1 MSVYFVTSN
10 YSFSGAK
17 VRLFLKNASIFDFLA
32 FWRRNHP
39 SSSYSS
45 YLYTFKTNP
54 METTEKKLFLLD
66 AYALIYRAFFA
77 MSKNPRL
84 NSKGV
89 NTSAVMGFL
98 NSLYEILQKEKPSHI
113 GVAFDVAGT
122 AQRQAEY
129 SEYKANREKMPD
141 DLRDAIPY
149 IIRLIEGFNIPV
161 YGVEGYE
168 ADDVIGTL
176 AKKAEQ
182 QGFLTYMM
190 TPDKDFGQLVTDK
203 ILLYKP
209 AKFGEPAQVWGPKEV
224 CERYGIQ
231 EPKQLID
238 ILGLWGDAADNIPGI
253 PGIGEKTAAQLVGK
267 YGSVENLIAHA
278 DELKGKQKENV
289 VNFAEQGL
297 MSKSLATINLEVP
310 VEFNEEELKAKEP
323 DVPMLM
329 ALFEELEFRT
339 FAKRFLEDYKTKQ
352 STLDG
357 PSTLRQAQGSG
368 TLASP
373 SLRGTKQSREVTE
386 GSQQNDLFSTEA
398 TSPSGQFDLFN
409 QGDNSGLLEFS
420 DKDSAKTVAHN
431 YQLVESDADIQAL
444 VGLLSKQKQF
454 VFDTETTNID
464 VYSAELVGLS
474 FAIKAHEAWYL
485 SMPAD
490 QEECQKKLELLR
502 PLFEDESIL
511 KIGQNLKYDIS
522 MLAQYGISVKGK
534 LFDTMLAHYLLE
546 PEQRHNMDYLAE
558 VYLNY
563 ITIPIEDLIGKGRQQ
578 KTMREVPVNLVK
590 EYAAEDADITLQLY
604 EKLLPLL
611 KENGVEKLF
620 YEIEMP
626 LVPVLSRMEAN
637 GVRIDT
643 ENLLQISEAFGVE
656 IHKIEEEI
664 YNAAGMPFNIA
675 SPKQLGEVL
684 FEKLRIDEKAKKTK
698 TGQYATGEDVLQ
710 KLSHKHPIIQLI
722 LDYRSFT
729 KLKSTY
735 LDALPALVNPKDGLI
750 HTSYNQ
756 AVTATG
762 RLSSNNPNLQN
773 IPVRT
778 EKGREIRRAFV
789 PRSPQYTLLAADYSQ
804 IELRIIAHL
813 SQDPAMMADFNL
825 GHDIH
830 AATAAKVFHV
840 PMDQVT
846 KEQRS
851 RAKAVNFG
859 IIYGMSAFGLAER
872 MELSRSEAADIIKKY
887 FEEYAGIKEY
897 MNRSI
902 ALARERGYAETIL
915 GRRRYLRDINGANSV
930 VRGFAE
936 RNAINAPIQGS
947 SADMIKIAMI
957 GIHEELE
964 RLKMQSKMILQVHDE
979 LVFDAHL
986 DELDALK
993 AIVQDKMVN
1002 ALPLS
1007 VPVVVEMNTGANWLE
1022 AH

>member
-1 MSVYFVTSN
+1 
-10 YSFSGAK
+10 
-17 VRLFLKNASIFDFLA
+17 
-32 FWRRNHP
+32 
-39 SSSYSS
+39 
-45 YLYTFKTNP
+45 

-77 MSKNPRL
+77 LNKNPRI

-98 NSLYEILQKEKPSHI
+98 NSLYEILKNEKPSHI

-122 AQRQAEY
+122 AQRQEEY

-141 DLRDAIPY
+141 DLRESIPY
-149 IIRLIEGFNIPV
+149 IIRLIEAFNIPI

-176 AKKAEQ
+176 SKKAEKE
-182 QGFLTYMM
+182 GFTTYMM

-203 ILLYKP
+203 VLLYKP
-209 AKFGEPAQVWGPKEV
+209 AKFGEPAQIWGPKEV
-224 CERYGIQ
+224 CERYGIS

-253 PGIGEKTAAQLVGK
+253 PGIGEKTAAILVGK

-289 VNFAEQGL
+289 IAFAEQGL
-297 MSKSLATINLEVP
+297 MSKALATINLEVP
-310 VEFNEEELKAKEP
+310 VNFDEDELKAKEP
-323 DVPMLM
+323 DLPALM
-329 ALFEELEFRT
+329 ALFEELEFKT
-339 FAKRFLEDYKTKQ
+339 FAKRFLDDYKKTHTGEA
-352 STLDG
+352 SLDCFVPRNDG
-357 PSTLRQAQGSG
+357 KTS
-368 TLASP
+368 
-373 SLRGTKQSREVTE
+373 
-386 GSQQNDLFSTEA
+386 GSQAPDLFSNE
-398 TSPSGQFDLFN
+398 TSTPSGQFDLFN
-409 QGDNSGLLEFS
+409 QDGGNGLLEFS
-420 DKDSAKTVAHN
+420 DKDSAKTVQHV
-431 YQLVESDADIQAL
+431 YKLVETDEEIKAL
-444 VGLLSKQKQF
+444 VERLSQQTRF

-464 VYSAELVGLS
+464 VYSADLVGLS

-485 SMPAD
+485 SMPANR
-490 QEECQKKLELLR
+490 EECQRKLELLR
-502 PLFEDESIL
+502 PLFEDESIM
-511 KIGQNLKYDIS
+511 KIGQNLKFDIS

-534 LFDTMLAHYLLE
+534 LFDTMLAHYLIE

-563 ITIPIEDLIGKGRQQ
+563 VTIPIEELIGKGRQQ
-578 KTMREVPVNLVK
+578 KTMREVPVELVK
-590 EYAAEDADITLQLY
+590 EYAAEDADITMRLY

-637 GVRIDT
+637 GVKIDT
-643 ENLLQISEAFGVE
+643 ENLKQISDEFAVE
-656 IHKIEEEI
+656 IRKIEEQI
-664 YNAAGMPFNIA
+664 YELAGMPFNIA
-675 SPKQLGEVL
+675 SPKQLGEIL

-698 TGQYATGEDVLQ
+698 TGQYATGEEVLQ
-710 KLSHKHPIIQLI
+710 KLAHKHPIVNLI
-722 LDYRSFT
+722 LDYRSLT

-750 HTSYNQ
+750 HTSFNQ

-789 PRSPQYTLLAADYSQ
+789 PRSEQYTLLAADYSQ

-813 SQDPAMMADFNL
+813 SQDPAMVADFNL

-840 PMDQVT
+840 PMEQVT

-902 ALARERGYAETIL
+902 ALAKERGYAETIL

-957 GIHEELE
+957 GIHQELE

-986 DELDALK
+986 DELDTLK
-993 AIVQDKMVN
+993 SIVQDKMVN
-1002 ALPLS
+1002 AMPLS
-1007 VPVVVEMNTGANWLE
+1007 VPVVVEINTGANWLE

>member
-1 MSVYFVTSN
+1 
-10 YSFSGAK
+10 
-17 VRLFLKNASIFDFLA
+17 
-32 FWRRNHP
+32 
-39 SSSYSS
+39 
-45 YLYTFKTNP
+45 

-77 MSKNPRL
+77 MSKNPRM

-98 NSLYEILQKEKPSHI
+98 NSLYEILQKEKPTHI

-141 DLRDAIPY
+141 DLRDSIPY
-149 IIRLIEGFNIPV
+149 IIRLIEAFNIPV

-176 AKKAEQ
+176 SKKAEK
-182 QGFLTYMM
+182 QGFTTYMM
-190 TPDKDFGQLVTDK
+190 TSDKDFGQLVTDK

-253 PGIGEKTAAQLVGK
+253 PGIGEKTAAILVGK

-289 VNFAEQGL
+289 INFAEQGL
-297 MSKSLATINLEVP
+297 MSKALATINLEVP
-310 VEFNEEELKAKEP
+310 IDFDEEELKAKEP
-323 DVPMLM
+323 DVPALM

-339 FAKRFLEDYKTKQ
+339 FAKRFLEDYKGKHGVDSPLPPSQRGNQPT
-352 STLDG
+352 G
-357 PSTLRQAQGSG
+357 PSG
-368 TLASP
+368 
-373 SLRGTKQSREVTE
+373 
-386 GSQQNDLFSTEA
+386 GSQQSDLFSSNETL
-398 TSPSGQFDLFN
+398 DLFN
-409 QGDNSGLLEFS
+409 QGDNSGILEFS
-420 DKDSAKTVAHN
+420 DKDSVKTVLHD
-431 YQLVESDADIQAL
+431 YQLVESDADIKAL
-444 VGLLSKQKQF
+444 VDLLSKQKQF

-485 SMPAD
+485 SMPA
-490 QEECQKKLELLR
+490 EREACQKKLELLR
-502 PLFEDESIL
+502 PLFENESIL

-563 ITIPIEDLIGKGRQQ
+563 LTIPIEDLIGKGRQQ
-578 KTMREVPVNLVK
+578 KTMREVTVELVK

-643 ENLLQISEAFGVE
+643 ENLQQISEAFGIE

-664 YNAAGMPFNIA
+664 YKAAGMPFNIA

-684 FEKLRIDEKAKKTK
+684 FERLRIDEKAKKTK

-710 KLSHKHPIIQLI
+710 KLSHKHPIIQMI

-789 PRSPQYTLLAADYSQ
+789 PRSEAYTLLAADYSQ

-813 SQDPAMMADFNL
+813 SQDPAMVNDFNL

-957 GIHEELE
+957 GIHQELE

-986 DELDALK
+986 DELDTLK

>member
-1 MSVYFVTSN
+1 
-10 YSFSGAK
+10 
-17 VRLFLKNASIFDFLA
+17 
-32 FWRRNHP
+32 
-39 SSSYSS
+39 
-45 YLYTFKTNP
+45 

-77 MSKNPRL
+77 MSKNPRM
-84 NSKGV
+84 NSKGI

-98 NSLYEILQKEKPSHI
+98 NSLYEILQKEKPTHI
-113 GVAFDVAGT
+113 GVAFDVVGT

-141 DLRDAIPY
+141 DLRDSIPY
-149 IIRLIEGFNIPV
+149 IIRLIEAFNIPV

-231 EPKQLID
+231 EPTQLID

-253 PGIGEKTAAQLVGK
+253 PGIGEKTAAILVGK

-289 VNFAEQGL
+289 INFAEQGL
-297 MSKSLATINLEVP
+297 MSKALATINLEVP
-310 VEFNEEELKAKEP
+310 VDFDEKELKAKEP
-323 DVPMLM
+323 DVPALM
-329 ALFEELEFRT
+329 ALFEELEFKT
-339 FAKRFLEDYKTKQ
+339 FAKRFLEDYKGKHGVD
-352 STLDG
+352 SPLP
-357 PSTLRQAQGSG
+357 PSERGNQPTGTSG
-368 TLASP
+368 
-373 SLRGTKQSREVTE
+373 
-386 GSQQNDLFSTEA
+386 GSQHPDLFSSNETL
-398 TSPSGQFDLFN
+398 DLFN
-409 QGDNSGLLEFS
+409 QGNNSGLLEFS
-420 DKDSAKTVAHN
+420 DKDSAKTVAHD
-431 YQLVESDADIQAL
+431 YKLVETEADIKAL
-444 VGLLSKQKQF
+444 VDLLSKQKQF
-454 VFDTETTNID
+454 VFDSETTNID

-485 SMPAD
+485 SMPAER
-490 QEECQKKLELLR
+490 EECQKKLELLQ
-502 PLFEDESIL
+502 PLFENESIL

-534 LFDTMLAHYLLE
+534 LFDTMLAHYLIE

-563 ITIPIEDLIGKGRQQ
+563 LTIPIEDLIGKGRQQ
-578 KTMREVPVNLVK
+578 KTMREVPVELVK

-611 KENGVEKLF
+611 KENGVDKLF

-643 ENLLQISEAFGVE
+643 ENLQQISEAFGVE

-664 YNAAGMPFNIA
+664 YKAAGTPFNIA
-675 SPKQLGEVL
+675 SPKQLGEIL
-684 FEKLRIDEKAKKTK
+684 FERLHIDEKAKKTK

-710 KLSHKHPIIQLI
+710 KLSHKHPIIQMI

-789 PRSPQYTLLAADYSQ
+789 PRSEAYTLLAADYSQ

-813 SQDPAMMADFNL
+813 SQDPAMVADFNL

-840 PMDQVT
+840 PMEQVT

-957 GIHEELE
+957 GIHQELE

-986 DELDALK
+986 DELDTLK
-993 AIVQDKMVN
+993 AIVNDKMVN

>member
-1 MSVYFVTSN
+1 
-10 YSFSGAK
+10 
-17 VRLFLKNASIFDFLA
+17 
-32 FWRRNHP
+32 
-39 SSSYSS
+39 
-45 YLYTFKTNP
+45 
-54 METTEKKLFLLD
+54 MENTEKKLFLLD

-77 MSKNPRL
+77 LSKNPRM

-98 NSLYEILQKEKPSHI
+98 NSLYEILQKEKPTHI
-113 GVAFDVAGT
+113 GVAFDVSGT

-141 DLRDAIPY
+141 DLRDSIPY
-149 IIRLIEGFNIPV
+149 IIRLIEAFNIPV

-176 AKKAEQ
+176 SKKAEQ
-182 QGFLTYMM
+182 QGFITYMM

-253 PGIGEKTAAQLVGK
+253 PGIGEKTAAQLVQK

-297 MSKSLATINLEVP
+297 MSKALATINLEVP

-323 DVPMLM
+323 DVPALM
-329 ALFEELEFRT
+329 ALFEELEFKT
-339 FAKRFLEDYKTKQ
+339 FAKRFLEDYKKTHGDVQQAEIPTPK
-352 STLDG
+352 
-357 PSTLRQAQGSG
+357 PSA
-368 TLASP
+368 P
-373 SLRGTKQSREVTE
+373 
-386 GSQQNDLFSTEA
+386 NLFST
-398 TSPSGQFDLFN
+398 TPPSSEFDLFH

-420 DKDSAKTVAHN
+420 DKDSAKTVPHD
-431 YQLVESDADIQAL
+431 YKLVENDADIKSL
-444 VGLLSKQKQF
+444 VDLLCKQKQF

-485 SMPAD
+485 SMPA
-490 QEECQKKLELLR
+490 EREACQKKLELLR
-502 PLFEDESIL
+502 PLFENENIQ

-522 MLAQYGISVKGK
+522 MLAQYGISVKGPM
-534 LFDTMLAHYLLE
+534 FDTMLAHYLLE

-563 ITIPIEDLIGKGRQQ
+563 LTIPIEDLIGKGRQQ
-578 KTMREVPVNLVK
+578 KTMREVPVEQVK

-604 EKLLPLL
+604 EKLMPLL

-637 GVRIDT
+637 GVKIDT
-643 ENLLQISEAFGVE
+643 ENLQQISEEFGKE
-656 IHKIEEEI
+656 IRKIEEQI
-664 YNAAGMPFNIA
+664 YGAAGTPFNIA
-675 SPKQLGEVL
+675 SPKQLGEIL

-710 KLSHKHPIIQLI
+710 KLSHKHPIIQMI

-813 SQDPAMMADFNL
+813 SQDPAMVNDFNL

-840 PMDQVT
+840 PMEQVT

-957 GIHEELE
+957 GIHQELE

-986 DELDALK
+986 DELDTLK

-1007 VPVVVEMNTGANWLE
+1007 VPVVVEMNTGSNWLE

>member
-1 MSVYFVTSN
+1 
-10 YSFSGAK
+10 
-17 VRLFLKNASIFDFLA
+17 
-32 FWRRNHP
+32 
-39 SSSYSS
+39 
-45 YLYTFKTNP
+45 
-54 METTEKKLFLLD
+54 METREKKLFLLD

-141 DLRDAIPY
+141 DLRESIPY
-149 IIRLIEGFNIPV
+149 IIRLIEAFNIPV

-168 ADDVIGTL
+168 ADDIIGTL

-182 QGFLTYMM
+182 QGFTTYMM
-190 TPDKDFGQLVTDK
+190 TPDKDFGQLVTDR

-253 PGIGEKTAAQLVGK
+253 PGIGEKTAAILVGK
-267 YGSVENLIAHA
+267 YGSVENLINHA

-289 VNFAEQGL
+289 INFAEQGL
-297 MSKSLATINLEVP
+297 MSKNLATINLEVP
-310 VEFNEEELKAKEP
+310 VEFNEEELRAKEP
-323 DVPMLM
+323 DAPALM

-339 FAKRFLEDYKTKQ
+339 FAKRFLEDYKRKQ

-357 PSTLRQAQGSG
+357 PSTGSG

-373 SLRGTKQSREVTE
+373 SLRGTKQSREALETQ
-386 GSQQNDLFSTEA
+386 SPNLFSNPT
-398 TSPSGQFDLFN
+398 PSDGFDLFH
-409 QGDNSGLLEFS
+409 QGGEGESDLLEFS
-420 DKDSAKTVAHN
+420 DKDSAKTVQHD
-431 YQLVESDADIQAL
+431 YKLVETEEDIKAL
-444 VGLLSKQKQF
+444 VELLAKQKQF

-474 FAIKAHEAWYL
+474 FAVKAHEAWYL
-485 SMPAD
+485 PMPAD
-490 QEECQKKLELLR
+490 QKECQKKLEPLR
-502 PLFEDESIL
+502 PLFEDESIM

-522 MLAQYGISVKGK
+522 MLAQYGISVRGP
-534 LFDTMLAHYLLE
+534 LFDTMLTHYLIE

-563 ITIPIEDLIGKGRQQ
+563 LTIPIEDLIGKGRIQ
-578 KTMREVPVNLVK
+578 KTMREVPVELVK

-637 GVRIDT
+637 GVKIDT
-643 ENLLQISEAFGVE
+643 ENLQQISEEFGGE

-664 YNAAGMPFNIA
+664 YALAGMPFNIA

-684 FEKLRIDEKAKKTK
+684 FERLRIDEKAKKTK

-710 KLSHKHPIIQLI
+710 KLSHKHPIIQKI

-735 LDALPALVNPKDGLI
+735 LDALPALVNLKDGLI

-813 SQDPAMMADFNL
+813 SQDPAMVSDFNL

-872 MELSRSEAADIIKKY
+872 MGLSRSEAADIIKKY

-915 GRRRYLRDINGANSV
+915 GRRRYLRDINGSNSV

-957 GIHEELE
+957 GIHQEFE
-964 RLKMQSKMILQVHDE
+964 RLKMRSKMILQVHDE

-993 AIVQDKMVN
+993 AIVNDKMVN

-1007 VPVVVEMNTGANWLE
+1007 VPVIVEMNTGANWLE

>member
-1 MSVYFVTSN
+1 
-10 YSFSGAK
+10 
-17 VRLFLKNASIFDFLA
+17 
-32 FWRRNHP
+32 
-39 SSSYSS
+39 
-45 YLYTFKTNP
+45 

-77 MSKNPRL
+77 MNKNPRMT
-84 NSKGV
+84 SKGL

-98 NSLYEILQKEKPSHI
+98 NSLYEILKNEKPTHI

-141 DLRDAIPY
+141 DLRESIPY
-149 IIRLIEGFNIPV
+149 IIRLIEAFNIPI

-176 AKKAEQ
+176 SKKAEQ
-182 QGFLTYMM
+182 QGFTTYMM

-203 ILLYKP
+203 VLLYKP

-224 CERYGIQ
+224 CERYGIS

-253 PGIGEKTAAQLVGK
+253 PGIGEKTAAQLVQK

-289 VNFAEQGL
+289 INFAEQGM
-297 MSKSLATINLEVP
+297 MSKMLATINLEVP
-310 VEFNEEELKAKEP
+310 VEFDEEELKAKEP
-323 DVPMLM
+323 DLPALM
-329 ALFEELEFRT
+329 ALFEELEFKT
-339 FAKRFLEDYKTKQ
+339 FAKRFLEDYKGKQ

-357 PSTLRQAQGSG
+357 PSTGSG
-368 TLASP
+368 TSASP
-373 SLRGTKQSREVTE
+373 SLRGTKQSRETAE
-386 GSQQNDLFSTEA
+386 SQTPDLFSTS
-398 TSPSGQFDLFN
+398 SPSGEFDLFHQN
-409 QGDNSGLLEFS
+409 DNSGLLEFS
-420 DKDSAKTVAHN
+420 DKDSAKTVAHD
-431 YQLVESDADIQAL
+431 YKLVETEADIKVL
-444 VGLLSKQKQF
+444 VELLKSQKQF
-454 VFDTETTNID
+454 IFDTETTNVD
-464 VYSAELVGLS
+464 VYSADLVGVS

-485 SMPAD
+485 PMPTEREA
-490 QEECQKKLELLR
+490 CQKKLELLR
-502 PLFEDESIL
+502 PLFEDETIL

-522 MLAQYGISVKGK
+522 MLAQYGINVKGK
-534 LFDTMLAHYLLE
+534 MFDTMLAHYLLE

-578 KTMREVPVNLVK
+578 KTMREVPVELVK
-590 EYAAEDADITLQLY
+590 EYAAEDADVTMQLY
-604 EKLLPLL
+604 EKLMPLL
-611 KENGVEKLF
+611 KENGGEKLF
-620 YEIEMP
+620 YDIEMP

-637 GVRIDT
+637 GVKIDT
-643 ENLLQISEAFGVE
+643 QNLQQISDEFGGE
-656 IHKIEEEI
+656 IQKIEEEI
-664 YNAAGMPFNIA
+664 YALAGTPFNIA

-684 FEKLRIDEKAKKTK
+684 FEKLKIDEKAKKTK
-698 TGQYATGEDVLQ
+698 TGQYATGEEVLQ
-710 KLSHKHPIIQLI
+710 KLLHKHPIIQKI

-778 EKGREIRRAFV
+778 AQGREIRRAFV
-789 PRSPQYTLLAADYSQ
+789 PRSQQYTLLAADYSQ

-813 SQDPAMMADFNL
+813 SRDPAMVADFNL

-840 PMDQVT
+840 PMNEVT

-957 GIHEELE
+957 GIHKEMQ
-964 RLKMQSKMILQVHDE
+964 RLKMQSKMMLQVHDE

-993 AIVQDKMVN
+993 AIVNDKMVN

-1007 VPVVVEMNTGANWLE
+1007 VPVVVEMNTGNNWLE

>member
-1 MSVYFVTSN
+1 
-10 YSFSGAK
+10 
-17 VRLFLKNASIFDFLA
+17 
-32 FWRRNHP
+32 
-39 SSSYSS
+39 
-45 YLYTFKTNP
+45 
-54 METTEKKLFLLD
+54 METSEKKLFLLD

-77 MSKNPRL
+77 MNKNPRM
-84 NSKGV
+84 NSKGF
-89 NTSAVMGFL
+89 NTSAIIGFL
-98 NSLYEILQKEKPSHI
+98 NSLYEILKNEKPTHI

-141 DLRDAIPY
+141 DLRDSIPY
-149 IIRLIEGFNIPV
+149 IIRLIEAFNIPV

-176 AKKAEQ
+176 SKKAEQ

-190 TPDKDFGQLVTDK
+190 TPDKDFGQLVTDR

-224 CERYGIQ
+224 CERYGIK

-253 PGIGEKTAAQLVGK
+253 PGIGEKTASTLVGR
-267 YGSVENLIAHA
+267 YGSVENLIAHT

-297 MSKSLATINLEVP
+297 MSKKLATINLEVP
-310 VEFNEEELKAKEP
+310 VEFNEEELRAKEP
-323 DVPMLM
+323 DVPTLM

-339 FAKRFLEDYKTKQ
+339 FAKRFLEDYKERFGGD
-352 STLDG
+352 SPLP
-357 PSTLRQAQGSG
+357 PSQRVNQAKETNLQ
-368 TLASP
+368 P
-373 SLRGTKQSREVTE
+373 
-386 GSQQNDLFSTEA
+386 NLFSPNA
-398 TSPSGQFDLFN
+398 TFDLFN
-409 QGDNSGLLEFS
+409 QGDNDGLLEFS
-420 DKDSAKTVAHN
+420 DKESAKTIQHE
-431 YQLVESDADIQAL
+431 YKLVESEEDIKAL
-444 VGLLSKQKQF
+444 AEMLSMQSRF
-454 VFDTETTNID
+454 VFDTETTHID

-485 SMPAD
+485 PMPTERGD
-490 QEECQKKLELLR
+490 CQKKLELLR
-502 PLFEDESIL
+502 PLFEDENIL

-522 MLAQYGISVKGK
+522 MLARYGISVKGK
-534 LFDTMLAHYLLE
+534 MFDTMLAHYLLE

-558 VYLNY
+558 IYLNY
-563 ITIPIEDLIGKGRQQ
+563 LTIPIEDLIGKGRQQ
-578 KTMREVPVNLVK
+578 KTMREVPKETVK

-620 YEIEMP
+620 YELEMP

-637 GVRIDT
+637 GVKIDT
-643 ENLLQISEAFGVE
+643 GNLQQISETFGSE
-656 IHKIEEEI
+656 IHKIEGQI
-664 YNAAGMPFNIA
+664 YEAAGTPFNIA
-675 SPKQLGEVL
+675 SPKQLGEIL

-710 KLSHKHPIIQLI
+710 KLAHKHPIINLI

-735 LDALPALVNPKDGLI
+735 LDALPALVNPRDGLI

-813 SQDPAMMADFNL
+813 SQDPAMVNDFNL

-957 GIHEELE
+957 GIHQEME

-993 AIVQDKMVN
+993 TIVQDKMVN

-1007 VPVVVEMNTGANWLE
+1007 VPVIVEMNTGANWLE

>member
-1 MSVYFVTSN
+1 
-10 YSFSGAK
+10 
-17 VRLFLKNASIFDFLA
+17 
-32 FWRRNHP
+32 
-39 SSSYSS
+39 
-45 YLYTFKTNP
+45 
-54 METTEKKLFLLD
+54 METSEKKLFLLD

-77 MSKNPRL
+77 LSKNPRM

-98 NSLYEILQKEKPSHI
+98 NSLYEILQKEKPTHI
-113 GVAFDVAGT
+113 GVAFDVSGT

-141 DLRDAIPY
+141 DLRDSIPY

-176 AKKAEQ
+176 SKKAEQ
-182 QGFLTYMM
+182 QGFTTYMM

-224 CERYGIQ
+224 CERYGIK

-238 ILGLWGDAADNIPGI
+238 ILGLWGDASDNIPGI
-253 PGIGEKTAAQLVGK
+253 PGIGEKTAAQLVGQ

-289 VNFAEQGL
+289 INFAEQGL
-297 MSKSLATINLEVP
+297 MSKTLATINLEVP
-310 VEFNEEELKAKEP
+310 VKFDEEELKAKEP
-323 DVPMLM
+323 DVPALM
-329 ALFEELEFRT
+329 ALFEELEFKT
-339 FAKRFLEDYKTKQ
+339 FAKRFLEDYKGKRIVD
-352 STLDG
+352 SPLP
-357 PSTLRQAQGSG
+357 PSE
-368 TLASP
+368 
-373 SLRGTKQSREVTE
+373 RGTRPTGGAV
-386 GSQQNDLFSTEA
+386 GSQQPDLFSTS
-398 TSPSGQFDLFN
+398 TLSGELDLFH
-409 QGDNSGLLEFS
+409 QGDNDGLLEFS
-420 DKDSAKTVAHN
+420 DKDSAKTVAHD
-431 YQLVESDADIQAL
+431 YKLVETEADIKAL
-444 VGLLSKQKQF
+444 VELLSKQKQF

-464 VYSAELVGLS
+464 VYSAELVGAS

-485 SMPAD
+485 PMPA
-490 QEECQKKLELLR
+490 EREACQNKLELLR

-522 MLAQYGISVKGK
+522 MLAQYGINVKGK
-534 LFDTMLAHYLLE
+534 LFDTMLAHYLIE

-563 ITIPIEDLIGKGRQQ
+563 LTIPIEDLIGKGRQQ
-578 KTMREVPVNLVK
+578 KTMREVPVELAK

-611 KENGVEKLF
+611 KENSVEKLF

-637 GVRIDT
+637 GVKIDT
-643 ENLLQISEAFGVE
+643 KNLQQISEEFGRE
-656 IHKIEEEI
+656 IGKTEEQI
-664 YNAAGMPFNIA
+664 YQAAGTPFNIA
-675 SPKQLGEVL
+675 SPKQLGEIL
-684 FEKLRIDEKAKKTK
+684 FERLRIDEKAKKTK

-710 KLSHKHPIIQLI
+710 KLSHKHPIIQMI

-789 PRSPQYTLLAADYSQ
+789 PRSEAYTLLAADYSQ

-813 SQDPAMMADFNL
+813 SQDPAMVADFNL

-830 AATAAKVFHV
+830 AATAAKVFHL

-872 MELSRSEAADIIKKY
+872 MELSRSEAADIIRKY

-957 GIHEELE
+957 GIHQELE

-986 DELDALK
+986 DELNDLK

>member
-1 MSVYFVTSN
+1 
-10 YSFSGAK
+10 
-17 VRLFLKNASIFDFLA
+17 
-32 FWRRNHP
+32 
-39 SSSYSS
+39 
-45 YLYTFKTNP
+45 
-54 METTEKKLFLLD
+54 METTEKRLFLLD

-77 MSKNPRL
+77 LNKNPRL

-98 NSLYEILQKEKPSHI
+98 NSLYEILKNERPTHI

-149 IIRLIEGFNIPV
+149 IIRLIEAFNIPM

-176 AKKAEQ
+176 SKKAEQ
-182 QGFLTYMM
+182 QGFTTYMM

-203 ILLYKP
+203 VLLYKP
-209 AKFGEPAQVWGPKEV
+209 AKFGEPAQIWGPKEV
-224 CERYGIQ
+224 CERYGISD
-231 EPKQLID
+231 PKQLID

-253 PGIGEKTAAQLVGK
+253 PGIGEKTAALLISK
-267 YGSVENLIAHA
+267 YGSVENLIDHA

-289 VNFAEQGL
+289 INFAEQGL

-310 VEFNEEELKAKEP
+310 VEFNEEELRAKEP
-323 DVPMLM
+323 DVPALM

-339 FAKRFLEDYKTKQ
+339 FAKRFLEDYKGKR

-357 PSTLRQAQGSG
+357 PSTLRGASGTAGLG

-373 SLRGTKQSREVTE
+373 SLRGTKQSREALETQ
-386 GSQQNDLFSTEA
+386 SPDLFSNPT
-398 TSPSGQFDLFN
+398 PSGTFDLFH
-409 QGDNSGLLEFS
+409 QGGESETGLLAFS
-420 DKDSAKTVAHN
+420 DKDSAKTVAHD
-431 YQLVESDADIQAL
+431 YKLVETDADIKAL
-444 VGLLSKQKQF
+444 VELLSKQKQF

-485 SMPAD
+485 PMPAN
-490 QEECQKKLELLR
+490 QEECQQKLDLLR
-502 PLFEDESIL
+502 PLFENESIL
-511 KIGQNLKYDIS
+511 KIGQNLKYDLS
-522 MLAQYGISVKGK
+522 MLAQYGINVRGK
-534 LFDTMLAHYLLE
+534 MFDTMLAHYLLE

-578 KTMREVPVNLVK
+578 KTMREVPIELVK

-620 YEIEMP
+620 YDIEMP

-637 GVRIDT
+637 GVKIDT
-643 ENLLQISEAFGVE
+643 ENLQQISEEFGRE

-664 YNAAGMPFNIA
+664 YTLAGMPFNIA
-675 SPKQLGEVL
+675 SPKQLGEIL

-710 KLSHKHPIIQLI
+710 KLAHKHPIIHLI

-778 EKGREIRRAFV
+778 EKGREIRKAFV
-789 PRSPQYTLLAADYSQ
+789 PRGEAYTLLAADYSQ

-813 SQDPAMMADFNL
+813 SQDPAMVADFNL

-840 PMDQVT
+840 PMSEVT

-915 GRRRYLRDINGANSV
+915 GRRRYLRDINGSNSV

-957 GIHEELE
+957 GIHEEMQ

-986 DELDALK
+986 DELDTLK
-993 AIVQDKMVN
+993 SIVNDKMVN

-1007 VPVVVEMNTGANWLE
+1007 VPVIVEMNTGTNWLE

>member
-1 MSVYFVTSN
+1 
-10 YSFSGAK
+10 
-17 VRLFLKNASIFDFLA
+17 
-32 FWRRNHP
+32 
-39 SSSYSS
+39 
-45 YLYTFKTNP
+45 
-54 METTEKKLFLLD
+54 METTEKRLFLLD

-98 NSLYEILQKEKPSHI
+98 NSLYEILQKEKPTHI

-149 IIRLIEGFNIPV
+149 IIRLIEAFNIPV

-176 AKKAEQ
+176 SKKAEQ

-190 TPDKDFGQLVTDK
+190 TPDKDFGQLVTDRV
-203 ILLYKP
+203 LLYKP

-253 PGIGEKTAAQLVGK
+253 PGIGEKTAAILVGK

-289 VNFAEQGL
+289 IEFAEQGL
-297 MSKSLATINLEVP
+297 MSKALATINLEVP
-310 VEFNEEELKAKEP
+310 VEFDEEELRAKEP
-323 DVPMLM
+323 DVPALM

-339 FAKRFLEDYKTKQ
+339 FAKRFLEDYKGKHGV
-352 STLDG
+352 D
-357 PSTLRQAQGSG
+357 
-368 TLASP
+368 SP
-373 SLRGTKQSREVTE
+373 LPTFERGTQPVGASE
-386 GSQQNDLFSTEA
+386 GSQPPGLLSTE
-398 TSPSGQFDLFN
+398 TPTPSGQFDLFH
-409 QGDNSGLLEFS
+409 QGDDATGDLLAFS
-420 DKDSAKTVAHN
+420 DKDSAKTVTHD
-431 YQLVESDADIQAL
+431 YKLVETEADIQAL
-444 VGLLSKQKQF
+444 VAMLSKQPQF

-485 SMPAD
+485 PMPAD
-490 QEECQKKLELLR
+490 QEICHQKLELLR

-534 LFDTMLAHYLLE
+534 MFDTMLAHYLLE

-563 ITIPIEDLIGKGRQQ
+563 ITIPIEDLIGKGRMQ
-578 KTMREVPVNLVK
+578 KTMREVPVSLVK

-604 EKLLPLL
+604 EQLLPLL
-611 KENGVEKLF
+611 KENGVDKLF

-637 GVRIDT
+637 GVKIDT
-643 ENLLQISEAFGVE
+643 ENLQQISEEFGRE

-664 YNAAGMPFNIA
+664 YVMAGMPFNIA

-684 FEKLRIDEKAKKTK
+684 FERLRIDEKAKKTK

-710 KLSHKHPIIQLI
+710 KLSHKHPIIQKI

-735 LDALPALVNPKDGLI
+735 LDALPALVNPRDGLI

-789 PRSPQYTLLAADYSQ
+789 PRSEAYTLLAADYSQ

-813 SQDPAMMADFNL
+813 SQDPAMVNDFNL

-957 GIHEELE
+957 GIHQELE

-1007 VPVVVEMNTGANWLE
+1007 VPVIVEMNTGANWLE

>member
-1 MSVYFVTSN
+1 
-10 YSFSGAK
+10 
-17 VRLFLKNASIFDFLA
+17 
-32 FWRRNHP
+32 
-39 SSSYSS
+39 
-45 YLYTFKTNP
+45 

-77 MSKNPRL
+77 LSKNPRL

-98 NSLYEILQKEKPSHI
+98 NSLYEILQKEKPTHI

-149 IIRLIEGFNIPV
+149 IIRLIEAFNIPV

-176 AKKAEQ
+176 SKKAEQ
-182 QGFLTYMM
+182 QGFTTYMM

-224 CERYGIQ
+224 CERYGIK

-238 ILGLWGDAADNIPGI
+238 ILGLWGDASDNIPGI
-253 PGIGEKTAAQLVGK
+253 PGIGEKTAAQLVGQ

-278 DELKGKQKENV
+278 DELRGKQKENV
-289 VNFAEQGL
+289 INFAEQGL
-297 MSKSLATINLEVP
+297 MSKALATINLEVP
-310 VEFNEEELKAKEP
+310 VKFNEEELKAKEP
-323 DVPMLM
+323 DVHALM
-329 ALFEELEFRT
+329 ALFEELEFKT

-352 STLDG
+352 SSWVG
-357 PSTLRQAQGSG
+357 PSTSSG
-368 TLASP
+368 TLAPP
-373 SLRGTKQSREVTE
+373 SLRGTKQSRETA
-386 GSQQNDLFSTEA
+386 GNQTPDLFSTSA
-398 TSPSGQFDLFN
+398 PSGELDLFH
-409 QGDNSGLLEFS
+409 QGDNDGLLEFS
-420 DKDSAKTVAHN
+420 DKDSAKTVAHD
-431 YQLVESDADIQAL
+431 YKLIETEADIKALVE
-444 VGLLSKQKQF
+444 LLSKQKQF

-464 VYSAELVGLS
+464 VYSAELVGAS

-485 SMPAD
+485 PMPA
-490 QEECQKKLELLR
+490 EREACQNKLELLR

-522 MLAQYGISVKGK
+522 MLVQYGINVKGK
-534 LFDTMLAHYLLE
+534 LFDTMLAHYLIE

-563 ITIPIEDLIGKGRQQ
+563 LTIPIEDLIGKGRQQ
-578 KTMREVPVNLVK
+578 KTMREVPVELVK

-637 GVRIDT
+637 GVKIDT
-643 ENLLQISEAFGVE
+643 ENLQLISEEFGRE
-656 IHKIEEEI
+656 IRKIEEQI
-664 YNAAGMPFNIA
+664 YQAAGTPFNIA
-675 SPKQLGEVL
+675 SPKQLGEIL
-684 FEKLRIDEKAKKTK
+684 FERLRIDEKAKKTK

-710 KLSHKHPIIQLI
+710 KLSHKHPIIQMI
-722 LDYRSFT
+722 LDYRSLT

-735 LDALPALVNPKDGLI
+735 LDALPALVNSKDGLI

-778 EKGREIRRAFV
+778 EKGREIRHAFV
-789 PRSPQYTLLAADYSQ
+789 PRSEAYTLLAADYSQ

-813 SQDPAMMADFNL
+813 SQDPAMVADFNL

-872 MELSRSEAADIIKKY
+872 MELSRSEAADIIRKY

-902 ALARERGYAETIL
+902 ALAREHGYAETIL
-915 GRRRYLRDINGANSV
+915 GRRRYLRDINSANSV

-957 GIHEELE
+957 GIHQELE

-986 DELDALK
+986 DELNELK
-993 AIVQDKMVN
+993 AIVQNKMVN
-1002 ALPLS
+1002 ALPLT
-1007 VPVVVEMNTGANWLE
+1007 VPVVVEMNTGNNWLE

>member
-1 MSVYFVTSN
+1 MVFRNFV
-10 YSFSGAK
+10 
-17 VRLFLKNASIFDFLA
+17 FLHLKIDL
-32 FWRRNHP
+32 
-39 SSSYSS
+39 
-45 YLYTFKTNP
+45 

-77 MSKNPRL
+77 LSKNPRM

-98 NSLYEILQKEKPSHI
+98 NSLYEILQKEKPTHI

-141 DLRDAIPY
+141 DLRDSIPY
-149 IIRLIEGFNIPV
+149 IIRLIEAFNIPV

-176 AKKAEQ
+176 SKKAEQ
-182 QGFLTYMM
+182 QGFITYMM

-224 CERYGIQ
+224 CERYGIK

-238 ILGLWGDAADNIPGI
+238 ILGLWGDASDNIPGI
-253 PGIGEKTAAQLVGK
+253 PGIGEKTAAQLVGQ

-289 VNFAEQGL
+289 INFAEQGL
-297 MSKSLATINLEVP
+297 MSKALATINLEVP

-323 DVPMLM
+323 DVPALM
-329 ALFEELEFRT
+329 ALFEELEFKT
-339 FAKRFLEDYKTKQ
+339 FAKRFLDEYKKTHTDSPQ
-352 STLDG
+352 
-357 PSTLRQAQGSG
+357 QASQ
-368 TLASP
+368 
-373 SLRGTKQSREVTE
+373 SLRGTKQSRETV
-386 GSQQNDLFSTEA
+386 GSQKPDLFSTSTPTGEL
-398 TSPSGQFDLFN
+398 DLFH
-409 QGDNSGLLEFS
+409 QGDNDGLLEFS
-420 DKDSAKTVAHN
+420 DKDSAKTVAHD
-431 YQLVESDADIQAL
+431 YKLVEAEADIKAL
-444 VGLLSKQKQF
+444 VELLSKQKQF

-464 VYSAELVGLS
+464 VYSAELVGVS

-485 SMPAD
+485 PMPA
-490 QEECQKKLELLR
+490 EREACQRKLELLR
-502 PLFEDESIL
+502 PLFEDESLL

-522 MLAQYGISVKGK
+522 MLAQYGINVKGK
-534 LFDTMLAHYLLE
+534 LFDTMLAHYLIE

-563 ITIPIEDLIGKGRQQ
+563 LTIPIEDLIGKGRQQ
-578 KTMREVPVNLVK
+578 KTMREVPVELVK
-590 EYAAEDADITLQLY
+590 EYAAEDADITLQLF

-637 GVRIDT
+637 GVKIDT
-643 ENLLQISEAFGVE
+643 KNLQLISEEFGGE
-656 IHKIEEEI
+656 IHKIEEQI
-664 YNAAGMPFNIA
+664 YQAAGTPFNIA
-675 SPKQLGEVL
+675 SPKQLGEIL
-684 FEKLRIDEKAKKTK
+684 FERLHIDEKAKKTK

-710 KLSHKHPIIQLI
+710 KLSHKHPIIQMI

-813 SQDPAMMADFNL
+813 SQDPAMVADFNL

-872 MELSRSEAADIIKKY
+872 MELSRSEAADIIRKY

-902 ALARERGYAETIL
+902 ALAKERGYAETIL
-915 GRRRYLRDINGANSV
+915 GRRRYLRDINSANSV

-957 GIHEELE
+957 GIHQELE

-993 AIVQDKMVN
+993 AIVQDKMVK

>member
-1 MSVYFVTSN
+1 
-10 YSFSGAK
+10 
-17 VRLFLKNASIFDFLA
+17 
-32 FWRRNHP
+32 
-39 SSSYSS
+39 
-45 YLYTFKTNP
+45 
-54 METTEKKLFLLD
+54 MENTAKKLFLLD

-77 MSKNPRL
+77 MNKNPRMT
-84 NSKGV
+84 SKGL

-98 NSLYEILQKEKPSHI
+98 NSLYEILKNEKPTHI

-122 AQRQAEY
+122 EQRQAEY

-141 DLRDAIPY
+141 DLREAIPY
-149 IIRLIEGFNIPV
+149 IIRLIEAFNIPI

-176 AKKAEQ
+176 SKKAEQ
-182 QGFLTYMM
+182 QGFTTYMM

-203 ILLYKP
+203 VLLYKP

-253 PGIGEKTAAQLVGK
+253 PGIGEKTAAQLVQK

-289 VNFAEQGL
+289 INFAEQGL
-297 MSKSLATINLEVP
+297 MSKMLATINLEVP
-310 VEFNEEELKAKEP
+310 VEFDEEELKAKEP
-323 DVPMLM
+323 DLPALM
-329 ALFEELEFRT
+329 ALFEELEFKT
-339 FAKRFLEDYKTKQ
+339 FAKRFLEDYKKTHGTAP
-352 STLDG
+352 TLEM
-357 PSTLRQAQGSG
+357 PA
-368 TLASP
+368 AKSP
-373 SLRGTKQSREVTE
+373 TP
-386 GSQQNDLFSTEA
+386 DLFSTK
-398 TSPSGQFDLFN
+398 TPSPTGQFDLFN
-409 QGDNSGLLEFS
+409 QSESGLLEFS
-420 DKDSAKTVAHN
+420 DKNSAKTVQHDYKLIETEEETKA
-431 YQLVESDADIQAL
+431 LVE
-444 VGLLSKQKQF
+444 LLKSQKQF
-454 VFDTETTNID
+454 VFDTETTNVD
-464 VYSAELVGLS
+464 VYSADLVGVSL
-474 FAIKAHEAWYL
+474 AIKAHEAWYL
-485 SMPAD
+485 PMPANR
-490 QEECQKKLELLR
+490 EECQKRLELLR
-502 PLFEDESIL
+502 PLFEDESLL

-534 LFDTMLAHYLLE
+534 MFDTMLAHYLIE

-563 ITIPIEDLIGKGRQQ
+563 LTIPIEDLIGKGRQQ
-578 KTMREVPVNLVK
+578 KTMREVPVELVK

-643 ENLLQISEAFGVE
+643 ENLQQISEEFGGE
-656 IHKIEEEI
+656 IRKIEEEI
-664 YNAAGMPFNIA
+664 YDLAGTPFNIA
-675 SPKQLGEVL
+675 SPKQLGEIL
-684 FEKLRIDEKAKKTK
+684 FERLKIDEKAKKTK
-698 TGQYATGEDVLQ
+698 TGQYATGEEVLQ
-710 KLSHKHPIIQLI
+710 KLLHKHPIIQKI
-722 LDYRSFT
+722 LDYRSLT

-735 LDALPALVNPKDGLI
+735 LDTLPALVNPKDGLI

-778 EKGREIRRAFV
+778 AQGREIRRAFV
-789 PRSPQYTLLAADYSQ
+789 PRSEQYTLLAADYSQ

-813 SQDPAMMADFNL
+813 SQDPAMVADFNL

-840 PMDQVT
+840 PMNEVT

-957 GIHEELE
+957 GIHEELQ
-964 RLKMQSKMILQVHDE
+964 RLKMQSKMMLQVHDE

-986 DELDALK
+986 DELNDLK
-993 AIVQDKMVN
+993 SIVNDKMVN

-1007 VPVVVEMNTGANWLE
+1007 VPVVVEMNTGSNWLE

>member
-1 MSVYFVTSN
+1 
-10 YSFSGAK
+10 
-17 VRLFLKNASIFDFLA
+17 
-32 FWRRNHP
+32 
-39 SSSYSS
+39 
-45 YLYTFKTNP
+45 

-77 MSKNPRL
+77 MNKNPRMT
-84 NSKGV
+84 SKGL

-98 NSLYEILQKEKPSHI
+98 NSLYEILKNEKPTHI

-141 DLRDAIPY
+141 DLRESIPY
-149 IIRLIEGFNIPV
+149 IIRLIEAFNIPI

-176 AKKAEQ
+176 SKKAEQ
-182 QGFLTYMM
+182 QGFTTYMM

-203 ILLYKP
+203 VLLYKP

-253 PGIGEKTAAQLVGK
+253 PGIGEKTAAQLVQK

-289 VNFAEQGL
+289 INFAEQGM
-297 MSKSLATINLEVP
+297 MSKMLATINLEVP
-310 VEFNEEELKAKEP
+310 VEFDEEELRAKEP
-323 DVPMLM
+323 DLPALM
-329 ALFEELEFRT
+329 ALFEELEFKT
-339 FAKRFLEDYKTKQ
+339 FAKRFLDDYKKAHTDSLQ
-352 STLDG
+352 
-357 PSTLRQAQGSG
+357 Q
-368 TLASP
+368 ASP
-373 SLRGTKQSREVTE
+373 SERGAG
-386 GSQQNDLFSTEA
+386 GSQTLPTAKGSQTPDLFSNA
-398 TSPSGQFDLFN
+398 DQFDLFSQSEN
-409 QGDNSGLLEFS
+409 NGNLLEFS
-420 DKDSAKTVAHN
+420 DKNSAKTVQHD
-431 YQLVESDADIQAL
+431 YKLVETDEDIKAL
-444 VGLLSKQKQF
+444 VKQLSKQKQF
-454 VFDTETTNID
+454 VFDTETTNVD
-464 VYSAELVGLS
+464 VYSADLVGVS

-485 SMPAD
+485 PMSAER
-490 QEECQKKLELLR
+490 EECQKKLELLR

-511 KIGQNLKYDIS
+511 IIGQNLKYDIS

-534 LFDTMLAHYLLE
+534 MFDTMLAHYLLE

-578 KTMREVPVNLVK
+578 KTMREVPVETVK

-643 ENLLQISEAFGVE
+643 QNLQQISDEFGGE
-656 IHKIEEEI
+656 IQKIEEEI
-664 YNAAGMPFNIA
+664 YALAGTPFNIA

-684 FEKLRIDEKAKKTK
+684 FEKLKIDEKAKKTK
-698 TGQYATGEDVLQ
+698 TGQYATGEEVLQ
-710 KLSHKHPIIQLI
+710 KLLHKHPIIQKI

-778 EKGREIRRAFV
+778 AQGREIRRAFV
-789 PRSPQYTLLAADYSQ
+789 PRSEAYTLLAADYSQ

-813 SQDPAMMADFNL
+813 SQDPAMVADFNL

-840 PMDQVT
+840 PMNEVT

-957 GIHEELE
+957 GIHEEMQ
-964 RLKMQSKMILQVHDE
+964 RLKMQSKMMLQVHDE

-986 DELDALK
+986 DELDTLK
-993 AIVQDKMVN
+993 AIVNDKMVN

-1007 VPVVVEMNTGANWLE
+1007 VPVVVEMNTGNNWLE

>member
-1 MSVYFVTSN
+1 
-10 YSFSGAK
+10 
-17 VRLFLKNASIFDFLA
+17 
-32 FWRRNHP
+32 
-39 SSSYSS
+39 
-45 YLYTFKTNP
+45 
-54 METTEKKLFLLD
+54 MENTEKKLFLLD

-77 MSKNPRL
+77 LNKNPRI
-84 NSKGV
+84 NSKGL

-98 NSLYEILQKEKPSHI
+98 NSLYEILKNERPTHI

-129 SEYKANREKMPD
+129 SDYKANREKMPD

-149 IIRLIEGFNIPV
+149 IIRLIEAFNIPI

-176 AKKAEQ
+176 SKKAEQ
-182 QGFLTYMM
+182 QGFMTYMM
-190 TPDKDFGQLVTDK
+190 TPDKDFGQLVTDRV
-203 ILLYKP
+203 LLYKP

-224 CERYGIQ
+224 CQRYGIN

-253 PGIGEKTAAQLVGK
+253 PGIGEKTAAQLVQR

-289 VNFAEQGL
+289 IAFAEQGL
-297 MSKSLATINLEVP
+297 MSKALATINLEVP
-310 VEFNEEELKAKEP
+310 VEFDEEELRAKEP
-323 DVPMLM
+323 DLPALM
-329 ALFEELEFRT
+329 ALFEELEFRA
-339 FAKRFLEDYKTKQ
+339 FAKRFLDDYRKTHLTA
-352 STLDG
+352 SAT
-357 PSTLRQAQGSG
+357 QAVEKPAAAPDLFS
-368 TLASP
+368 ASP
-373 SLRGTKQSREVTE
+373 SDAL
-386 GSQQNDLFSTEA
+386 DLFH
-398 TSPSGQFDLFN
+398 
-409 QGDNSGLLEFS
+409 QGGNDSGLLEFS
-420 DKDSAKTVAHN
+420 DKASAKTVAHD
-431 YQLVESDADIQAL
+431 YKLVETEADIKAL
-444 VGLLSKQKQF
+444 VARLSKQKQL
-454 VFDTETTNID
+454 VFDTETTDID
-464 VYSAELVGLS
+464 VYNAELVGLS

-485 SMPAD
+485 PMPAER
-490 QEECQKKLELLR
+490 EECQKKLELLR
-502 PLFEDESIL
+502 PLFEDETLL

-522 MLAQYGISVKGK
+522 MLAQYGIEVKGPM
-534 LFDTMLAHYLLE
+534 FDTMIAHYLLE

-563 ITIPIEDLIGKGRQQ
+563 VTIPIEDLIGKGRQQ
-578 KTMREVPVNLVK
+578 KTMREVPVELVK

-604 EKLLPLL
+604 EKLQPLL

-620 YEIEMP
+620 YDIEMP

-637 GVRIDT
+637 GVKIDT
-643 ENLLQISEAFGVE
+643 ENLQQISEEFGGE
-656 IHKIEEEI
+656 IRKIEERI
-664 YNAAGMPFNIA
+664 YELAGTPFNIA

-684 FEKLRIDEKAKKTK
+684 FERLKIDEKAKKTK
-698 TGQYATGEDVLQ
+698 TGQYATGEEVLQ
-710 KLSHKHPIIQLI
+710 KLSHKHPIINLI

-813 SQDPAMMADFNL
+813 SQDPAMVADFNL

-840 PMDQVT
+840 PMSEVT

-887 FEEYAGIKEY
+887 FEEYAGIRAY
-897 MNRSI
+897 MDRSI

-915 GRRRYLRDINGANSV
+915 GRRRYLRDINGSNSV

-957 GIHEELE
+957 GIHQEMQ

-993 AIVQDKMVN
+993 AIVNDKMVN

-1007 VPVVVEMNTGANWLE
+1007 VPVVVEMNTGANWLA

>member
-1 MSVYFVTSN
+1 
-10 YSFSGAK
+10 
-17 VRLFLKNASIFDFLA
+17 
-32 FWRRNHP
+32 
-39 SSSYSS
+39 
-45 YLYTFKTNP
+45 

-98 NSLYEILQKEKPSHI
+98 NSLYEILQKEKPTHI

-149 IIRLIEGFNIPV
+149 IIRLIEAFNIPV
-161 YGVEGYE
+161 YGVKGYE

-176 AKKAEQ
+176 SKKAEQ
-182 QGFLTYMM
+182 QGFVTYMM

-289 VNFAEQGL
+289 INFAEQGL

-310 VEFNEEELKAKEP
+310 VDFDEEELKAKEP
-323 DVPMLM
+323 DVPTLM
-329 ALFEELEFRT
+329 ALFEELEFKT

-357 PSTLRQAQGSG
+357 PSTGSG
-368 TLASP
+368 TLTSP
-373 SLRGTKQSREVTE
+373 SLRGTKQSREMTE
-386 GSQQNDLFSTEA
+386 GSQQPDLFSSNET
-398 TSPSGQFDLFN
+398 FDLFN

-420 DKDSAKTVAHN
+420 DKDSAKTVTHD
-431 YQLVESDADIQAL
+431 YKLLESESDIKAL
-444 VGLLSKQKQF
+444 VDLLSKQKQF

-485 SMPAD
+485 FMPA
-490 QEECQKKLELLR
+490 ERKECQKKLDLLR
-502 PLFEDESIL
+502 PLFEDDSIM

-578 KTMREVPVNLVK
+578 KTMREVPVDLVK

-643 ENLLQISEAFGVE
+643 ENLQQISEAFGVE
-656 IHKIEEEI
+656 IHKVEEEI

-710 KLSHKHPIIQLI
+710 KLSHKHPIIQMI

-789 PRSPQYTLLAADYSQ
+789 PRSPEYTLLAADYSQ

-813 SQDPAMMADFNL
+813 SQDPAMVNDFNL

-887 FEEYAGIKEY
+887 FEEYVGIKEY

-957 GIHEELE
+957 GIHQELE

-986 DELDALK
+986 DELETLK